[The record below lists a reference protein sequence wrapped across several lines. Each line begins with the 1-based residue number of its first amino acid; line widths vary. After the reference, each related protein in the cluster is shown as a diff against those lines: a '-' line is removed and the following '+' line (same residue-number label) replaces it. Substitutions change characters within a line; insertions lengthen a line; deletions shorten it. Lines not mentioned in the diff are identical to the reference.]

1 MYTLTNA
8 SSLPLNLNVCIHTYD
23 ICQLAG
29 CQEEETALFFFH
41 PKIYNNI
48 IFLSFES
55 FPEDFFMFILFY
67 FICPFFLPAPKN
79 VEEIVTVQDG
89 GWNASAGAGAI
100 SGLPEPE
107 KGLES
112 TRFFG
117 MTPAVAACFCGPY
130 VSCCCCMLL
139 RALSIVLLHASADLK
154 YRSPAWRLPLLHAS
168 ADLKYRAMSF
178 TMKDYQTSN
187 LPLYG
192 GVRNASPAY
201 VACQKTNSPSS
212 ALVRFKKSHGSDLS
226 CHRNTVSLLESSTTR
241 QSLSSYYPHA
251 HI

>member
-1 MYTLTNA
+1 MPKTQASRDLDQLLLLRHTDTDTQTHRQTLTNSSSSVYMHIILYMSYVICMYTLTNA

-89 GWNASAGAGAI
+89 G
-100 SGLPEPE
+100 
-107 KGLES
+107 
-112 TRFFG
+112 
-117 MTPAVAACFCGPY
+117 
-130 VSCCCCMLL
+130 
-139 RALSIVLLHASADLK
+139 
-154 YRSPAWRLPLLHAS
+154 
-168 ADLKYRAMSF
+168 
-178 TMKDYQTSN
+178 
-187 LPLYG
+187 
-192 GVRNASPAY
+192 
-201 VACQKTNSPSS
+201 
-212 ALVRFKKSHGSDLS
+212 
-226 CHRNTVSLLESSTTR
+226 
-241 QSLSSYYPHA
+241 
-251 HI
+251 